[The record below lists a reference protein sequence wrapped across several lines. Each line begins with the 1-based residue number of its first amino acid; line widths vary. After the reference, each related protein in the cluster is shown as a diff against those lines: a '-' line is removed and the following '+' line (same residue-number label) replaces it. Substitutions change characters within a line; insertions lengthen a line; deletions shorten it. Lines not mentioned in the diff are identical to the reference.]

1 MAVAA
6 WTGWTF
12 ENFSRAIA
20 IGRPTTRARHDDR
33 ILWRWSGFI
42 GLRMFSL
49 GVDGAAIDRATA
61 LLAPDDPGHGQPQI
75 HPAIIGEQMEK
86 VIRSKRTPET
96 RATSMAYWLES
107 RISTP
112 PIGSGPLCMDR
123 QASRQVG
130 HSVVVSRFRWAN
142 YAGSSSDLLLAL
154 VATEFCWET
163 HPRPGDRSLA
173 P

>member
-1 MAVAA
+1 MAVAT

-20 IGRPTTRARHDDR
+20 IGGPTTRARHDDR
-33 ILWRWSGFI
+33 ILWRRSGFI

-61 LLAPDDPGHGQPQI
+61 LLALHDPGHGKPQI

-86 VIRSKRTPET
+86 VIRSKRTPES
-96 RATSMAYWLES
+96 RATSMAYWLS
-107 RISTP
+107 PAFQRPHWDLVTSAWIAK
-112 PIGSGPLCMDR
+112 R
-123 QASRQVG
+123 SRQVC

-142 YAGSSSDLLLAL
+142 YAGSSLCS
-154 VATEFCWET
+154 
-163 HPRPGDRSLA
+163 P
-173 P
+173 